1 MLSRW
6 LTRSRSRGGGDDA
19 DFVSIESSEEKT
31 VEITDLTP
39 ETSYKLTAI
48 AYNADQR
55 PSNPA
60 TATFTTPEKPT
71 TPDPDKATISIE
83 EVKATYNSVTFTLK
97 TANAARFGY
106 KVDVPDGTAELTFV
120 NGSEGG
126 TYTTDNLEAATDYQI
141 TAVAYDEN
149 GQAADP
155 VTHAFKTE
163 ALPTGPAVV
172 SIEEV
177 ATTHSSIRFT
187 LKLDNAVRI
196 AYKVDVPDGTAE
208 MTVVEKPQQST
219 FLVGSLQAETDY
231 VLTVVAYNGKDEPSE
246 PATHSF
252 TTPAYTAF
260 ARIDA
265 VATAHGIYLKAD
277 VDTGKFPLYFLK
289 IFDPDLTE
297 SSADFE
303 EHFKVD
309 SREQFIHYLEVAS
322 LTAGLKTASFEEW
335 NKTLLSTRSQQVLL
349 YAAPVVRQGVDVVC
363 EDYGEI
369 IEIPLT
375 IPARDELGAGQAAVT
390 LGEPQ
395 VAGKELEIALTKQD
409 GVVSYYAG
417 YATKSDYTCYKY
429 NPGTSLWLSYTG
441 YNIQQIVKSDTWDIV
456 CLQEHTGNS
465 CGWIWNDTEK
475 NAIQGLIADIRADQN
490 GHTPKFVYIM
500 SQAYFN
506 MDKIGT
512 AQRPYKNFTTQD
524 EMFDVIVAQ
533 ARKVL
538 DQTDVEQIIP
548 TGTVLQN
555 LRTSPL
561 NNDMDLTRDGYHM
574 DYGLSRY
581 AAACAVFE
589 SIISPSFDGK
599 KLDGNSF
606 RYNVSSTAD
615 GTYTTPVT
623 DDNQPVAL
631 QAARY
636 ALATPFAVTDM
647 SPGTQ
652 TPGNGIEDTDFE
664 NDSNK
669 E

>member
-1 MLSRW
+1 MVSA
-6 LTRSRSRGGGDDA
+6 A
-19 DFVSIESSEEKT
+19 DI
-31 VEITDLTP
+31 P
-39 ETSYKLTAI
+39 
-48 AYNADQR
+48 
-55 PSNPA
+55 
-60 TATFTTPEKPT
+60 
-71 TPDPDKATISIE
+71 
-83 EVKATYNSVTFTLK
+83 TLK
-97 TANAARFGY
+97 MVHLY
-106 KVDVPDGTAELTFV
+106 Y
-120 NGSEGG
+120 GG
-126 TYTTDNLEAATDYQI
+126 
-141 TAVAYDEN
+141 
-149 GQAADP
+149 
-155 VTHAFKTE
+155 
-163 ALPTGPAVV
+163 
-172 SIEEV
+172 
-177 ATTHSSIRFT
+177 R
-187 LKLDNAVRI
+187 
-196 AYKVDVPDGTAE
+196 
-208 MTVVEKPQQST
+208 
-219 FLVGSLQAETDY
+219 
-231 VLTVVAYNGKDEPSE
+231 
-246 PATHSF
+246 
-252 TTPAYTAF
+252 
-260 ARIDA
+260 
-265 VATAHGIYLKAD
+265 
-277 VDTGKFPLYFLK
+277 
-289 IFDPDLTE
+289 
-297 SSADFE
+297 
-303 EHFKVD
+303 
-309 SREQFIHYLEVAS
+309 
-322 LTAGLKTASFEEW
+322 
-335 NKTLLSTRSQQVLL
+335 
-349 YAAPVVRQGVDVVC
+349 
-363 EDYGEI
+363 
-369 IEIPLT
+369 T
-375 IPARDELGAGQAAVT
+375 IPE
-390 LGEPQ
+390 
-395 VAGKELEIALTKQD
+395 
-409 GVVSYYAG
+409 YADG

-465 CGWIWNDTEK
+465 CGWIWSDTEK
-475 NAIQGLIADIRADQN
+475 NAIQGLIADIRADQRT
-490 GHTPKFVYIM
+490 TPKFVYIM

-561 NNDMDLTRDGYHM
+561 NNEMDLTRDGYHM

-606 RYNVSSTAD
+606 RYNVSSTTD

-647 SPGTQ
+647 SSGTQ